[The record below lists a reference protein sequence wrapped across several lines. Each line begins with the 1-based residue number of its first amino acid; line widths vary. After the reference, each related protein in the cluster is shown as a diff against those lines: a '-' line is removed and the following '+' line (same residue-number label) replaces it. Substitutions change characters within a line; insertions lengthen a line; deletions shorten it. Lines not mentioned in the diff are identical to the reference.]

1 MKFCFVCTDTESR
14 DEASAV
20 LVGGRVED
28 ERLDAGH
35 GVEAREDQHEGDAQD
50 SYVVILHCVHLH
62 D

>member
-1 MKFCFVCTDTESR
+1 MMLKIDTEMKFSFVCTDTESR

-35 GVEAREDQHEGDAQD
+35 GVET
-50 SYVVILHCVHLH
+50 
-62 D
+62 